1 MSLPS
6 PKAAV
11 TAMVMALVAVAIAS
25 RVPQLKKVVFGA

>member
-11 TAMVMALVAVAIAS
+11 TGIVLAIVAMAIVHRVQPLRKAVTGS
-25 RVPQLKKVVFGA
+25 